1 MRYTFDDYNAAAEA
15 IAARLGGFV
24 PEIAMILGSGLG
36 SMADLAEN
44 PVVIP
49 FREIP
54 GFPVS
59 TAPGHKGQLVFG
71 TLMGKPVAVMQGRLH
86 AYEGYTFEEVCFPL
100 RVLRLLGCG
109 TLLITNAAGGVNLKY
124 RVGDI
129 CLITDHIKFFPDTP
143 LLGRNISQFGVR
155 FPDATH
161 LYTPRLQEIA
171 RTVAVEQGL
180 DLQEGVYVY
189 FPGPSYET
197 PAEIRA
203 IRILGGDLVGMS
215 TVPEVLAAS
224 HAGMDVLGFSLV
236 SNAAAGITGEPLT
249 QQEVLDASN
258 AAKDRFSR
266 LVSGCVEKISCDESL
281 CRLEV
286 LNESHISDAIRL
298 FTDSTVREYMGGPIT
313 EDYAQRHLSEWI
325 SSRYP
330 SFAVLR
336 VSDSAFLGIISV
348 FPHQLSDQLE
358 LSYMF
363 LPEFWGR
370 GYAAESLALALD
382 RCRDEWDIHA
392 LISETPSRNL
402 RSCHLL
408 EQLGYTLDR
417 QEEKYGETQNI
428 YIKRM

>member
-24 PEIAMILGSGLG
+24 PDIAMILGSGLG
-36 SMADLAEN
+36 DMADLAEN

-49 FREIP
+49 YREIP

-86 AYEGYTFEEVCFPL
+86 SYEGYTFEEVCFPL
-100 RVLRLLGCG
+100 RVLRLLGCSA
-109 TLLITNAAGGVNLKY
+109 LLITNAAGGVNLKY
-124 RVGDI
+124 RVGYI
-129 CLITDHIKFFPDTP
+129 CLITDHIKLFPDTP
-143 LLGRNISQFGVR
+143 LLGKNVPEFGVR

-161 LYTPRLQEIA
+161 LYTPRLQEVA
-171 RTVAVEQGL
+171 RAVAVEQGL
-180 DLQEGVYVY
+180 TLQEGVYMY

-203 IRILGGDLVGMS
+203 IRILGADLVGMS

-224 HAGMDVLGFSLV
+224 HAGMEVLGFSLV
-236 SNAAAGITGEPLT
+236 SNAAAGITGEALS
-249 QQEVLDASN
+249 QQEVLDASL

-266 LVSGCVEKISCDESL
+266 LVSGCVERISNDAPL
-281 CRLEV
+281 CRLETLV
-286 LNESHISDAIRL
+286 ESHIPAATKLFSD
-298 FTDSTVREYMGGPIT
+298 TTVREYMGGPIP
-313 EDYAQRHLSEWI
+313 ESYAQRQLTEWI
-325 SSRYP
+325 HSSLP
-330 SFAVLR
+330 TFAVLR
-336 VSDSAFLGIISV
+336 ASDSEFLGIVTVS
-348 FPHQLSDQLE
+348 PYHHSEDLE

-370 GYAAESLALALD
+370 GYAAESLQLALD
-382 RCRDEWDIHA
+382 RCRDEWNIHT
-392 LISETPSRNL
+392 LISETPSKNL

-408 EQLGYTLDR
+408 ERLGYTLDR
-417 QEEKYGETQNI
+417 QEDRFDETQSI